1 MLGEDDES
9 SQIWKVASPGLWS
22 MAALATRLACRFFK
36 AEQTSTDLPQHTSRI
51 KKTGSLYTS
60 LSLGWKSLLRKICT
74 DLFPTCLLPNRQE
87 SCMRCCW

>member
-51 KKTGSLYTS
+51 KNIAGME
-60 LSLGWKSLLRKICT
+60 KSVAICT
-74 DLFPTCLLPNRQE
+74 DLFPTCLLPNIQE
-87 SCMRCCW
+87 SCMSVA